1 MGPHVVDILRQDLSV
16 VLDFPAN
23 TVNWRSWMRSL
34 ISEAHV
40 AHELHVLD
48 FPEAICKERLRQRN
62 DGGEHPYQV
71 TEETFDL
78 FTSYFVPP
86 GPDEGFNVIVHTL

>member
-1 MGPHVVDILRQDLSV
+1 MGPHVVDILRKDISV

-23 TVNWRSWMRSL
+23 TVTWRSWMQSL
-34 ISEAHV
+34 TSEAGV

-48 FPEAICKERLRQRN
+48 FPDAICKERLRQRN
-62 DGGEHPYQV
+62 AGGDHPYHL

-86 GPDEGFNVIVHTL
+86 GLEEGFNVVVHSS